1 MISAAEESP
10 GETVYHV
17 GSLRYL
23 IARRENTG
31 LELLTL
37 AAKPCGEALPVFG
50 TERAARDF
58 LRRGGF
64 GGDWWVR
71 ESSTGELV
79 SLLFGYLTVDRVA
92 LDPPSGPD
100 EAELPSTSKKEFI
113 AALMGEPLA
122 GSMR

>member
-1 MISAAEESP
+1 MISASP
-10 GETVYHV
+10 GEAPYH
-17 GSLRYL
+17 GRPLRYL

-37 AAKPCGEALPVFG
+37 AAKPYGEALPVFG
-50 TERAARDF
+50 TEQAARDF

-71 ESSTGELV
+71 ESTTGELV
-79 SLLFGYLTVDRVA
+79 SLLFGYLTVDRVT